1 MAGSTPPPPRP
12 PIWRLHTKLYKG
24 PWNVSANNSK
34 TVGHKDLRFGQI
46 VYILVLFITFHFF
59 GFSTGRFPIFF
70 LCLVYCVTVK
80 TKNTMC
86 LNKTKNKLKI
96 GKNYWYFVDIFNK
109 IIISLAPVGYEMA
122 IYHLISNAKISNTHP
137 WNNFLNH
144 QLLLTKFERILPFWT
159 DD

>member
-86 LNKTKNKLKI
+86 IPANFF
-96 GKNYWYFVDIFNK
+96 WDISVRFLSWK
-109 IIISLAPVGYEMA
+109 CWDFWRRHDHFRRFPKPAWDRSFQPAGVRLTPKAWELACIHVPEQ
-122 IYHLISNAKISNTHP
+122 N
-137 WNNFLNH
+137 
-144 QLLLTKFERILPFWT
+144 
-159 DD
+159 

>member
-1 MAGSTPPPPRP
+1 MAGSTPPRP

-34 TVGHKDLRFGQI
+34 AVGHKDLRFGQI

-59 GFSTGRFPIFF
+59 GFSIGRFPIFF
-70 LCLVYCVTVK
+70 CALFIAWQWKRRIPCAWT
-80 TKNTMC
+80 
-86 LNKTKNKLKI
+86 KLKTSWKLERI
-96 GKNYWYFVDIFNK
+96 IDILWTFLINK